1 MGYSTRS
8 CRGGYHWATNTTLRE
23 ILKLNSPSVKTK
35 CILKPSFFFSRKV
48 GYQNLSL
55 INSNDRKTFKPEKT
69 EKEGLDGGT
78 FIQCY
83 WLFFSFKEF
92 SSFNGNAFKQR
103 FVKQKIWKMH
113 NEFKRKEKDF
123 CPIAARINRGWHA
136 NFLSLCSVLSQPA
149 SHHLRLCC
157 YSSALFCSDQC
168 WWPGRWGLRRPL
180 GLSCRPRN
188 DHRCVISLLQYRCL
202 HRSVLRVWKHQAP
215 SAQTRTTLH
224 AGSVPRSKPLRQ
236 PEASGST
243 PWFRW
248 FKDCLT

>member
-1 MGYSTRS
+1 MLLIIFFLQRKFSS
-8 CRGGYHWATNTTLRE
+8 
-23 ILKLNSPSVKTK
+23 LNS
-35 CILKPSFFFSRKV
+35 
-48 GYQNLSL
+48 
-55 INSNDRKTFKPEKT
+55 
-69 EKEGLDGGT
+69 
-78 FIQCY
+78 
-83 WLFFSFKEF
+83 
-92 SSFNGNAFKQR
+92 NAFKQR
-103 FVKQKIWKMH
+103 FCKVENLADAERIL
-113 NEFKRKEKDF
+113 KEKEDF
-123 CPIAARINRGWHA
+123 CPIAARINCGWHV
-136 NFLSLCSVLSQPA
+136 NLLSLCSVFSQPA

-202 HRSVLRVWKHQAP
+202 YRSVLRVWKHQAP